1 MPHGAITRA
10 ESEQPP
16 VTGSGILISLR
27 TPTDCHHHRQASSY
41 PYGLPEVA
49 PLSSSSLIFSPREQT
64 ADCHQAL
71 KQVLTTPCVVCYA
84 WHQALHILAGS
95 HRLEAS
101 LVPGTHM
108 GRHSFCWSWNLWTVL
123 TITRPPIP
131 CAYTALPY
139 VMSKKHR
146 KYPWPS
152 HGDQWFQVIDSQLK
166 AGRRQR

>member
-108 GRHSFCWSWNLWTVL
+108 GRHSVGPGIYGLYS
-123 TITRPPIP
+123 PSP
-131 CAYTALPY
+131 A
-139 VMSKKHR
+139 H
-146 KYPWPS
+146 PS
-152 HGDQWFQVIDSQLK
+152 HVHTQPSSMSCPRNTENILGQAMETSGSK
-166 AGRRQR
+166 